1 MDKKISIPILYDA
14 KEKCCG
20 CSACYA
26 ACPKEAITMVID
38 EEGFK
43 YPSIEKKKCVGC
55 HMCVKVCP
63 FK

>member
-1 MDKKISIPILYDA
+1 MDKAINIPVLYDA

-26 ACPKEAITMVID
+26 ACPKEAITMIGD
-38 EEGFK
+38 EDGFK
-43 YPSIEKKKCVGC
+43 YPFIDKNKCIGC